1 MSTNL
6 RFKLDEEQKNIPLAR
21 YTSLRVGGPAER
33 FFIPS
38 SVDHLVAYLQQLP
51 QGTPITVL
59 GLGSNVLVP
68 DTGIA
73 GAVVLLHKGLNTLTQ
88 IAPDR
93 LQVFAGVPCPKVAKY
108 SVNQGLTGG
117 EFLCGIPGTMGG
129 ALRMNAG
136 CYGGQTWDLV
146 QRVQVWDATLGLQV
160 LTPEAFEVAYR
171 SVGGCAGKIFI
182 AAELKF
188 TPGQSTPGIAELLTK
203 RAASQPLGTWNCG
216 SVFKNPEGKFAAQLI
231 EAAGLK
237 GRQVGGAV
245 VSMKH
250 ANFIINTGKATATDI
265 LTLIA
270 EVQATVFSYTGVKLE
285 LELCVLGGDHHGA

>member
-1 MSTNL
+1 MSTSL
-6 RFKLDEEQKNIPLAR
+6 RFKLDEEQKGVPLAR
-21 YTSLRVGGPAER
+21 YTSLRVGGNAER

-38 SVDHLVAYLQQLP
+38 TVDHLVTYLNQLP
-51 QGTPITVL
+51 QGTPVTVL

-88 IAPDR
+88 IAPDTLR
-93 LQVFAGVPCPKVAKY
+93 VFAGVPCPKIAKY
-108 SVNQGLTGG
+108 SVSLGLTGG

-129 ALRMNAG
+129 ALWMNAG

-146 QRVQVWDATLGLQV
+146 QRVQVWDAEHGLHD
-160 LTPEAFEVAYR
+160 LTPEAFEVSYR
-171 SVGGCAGKIFI
+171 AVAGSAGKIFI
-182 AAELKF
+182 AADLKF
-188 TPGQSTPGIAELLTK
+188 QTGHSTQVIADLLTK

-237 GRQVGGAV
+237 GRQVGGAE
-245 VSMKH
+245 VSTKH
-250 ANFIINTGKATATDI
+250 ANFIINTGKATAADI
-265 LTLIA
+265 MMLIA
-270 EVQATVFSYTGVKLE
+270 EVQATVFSYTGVKLD
-285 LELCVLGGDHHGA
+285 LELCVLGERPHG